1 MGTHVLPTYVLPL
14 PGDINRFICTF
25 LPHPDTKTRNL
36 RARHVIEHLHQKVVQ
51 LMFEL
56 DMLEGMQEHI
66 YEEEEGVFA
75 MQPLLHIEGVFL
87 QYWERP
93 TCVIDTLMRSFKY
106 YKSGWYARSIEPFAF
121 PMRLQVELQFKKK
134 RTLPLNKFIFTH
146 AIPNA

>member
-1 MGTHVLPTYVLPL
+1 MPTYVLPL
-14 PGDINRFICTF
+14 PEDINRFICTF
-25 LPHPDTKTRNL
+25 LPHPDTDTRNL

-75 MQPLLHIEGVFL
+75 MQPLLHIEGVV
-87 QYWERP
+87 YWERP

-106 YKSGWYARSIEPFAF
+106 YKSGWYARSIEPFTF

-134 RTLPLNKFIFTH
+134 RTF